1 MLKCFYALSRE
12 NCENVNTRAAAHCEE
27 APTRGFGSES
37 MTNLSAE
44 GSLDEIIAGL
54 YVGASA

>member
-1 MLKCFYALSRE
+1 MG
-12 NCENVNTRAAAHCEE
+12 AAAHCEE

-37 MTNLSAE
+37 MTNLWAE
-44 GSLDEIIAGL
+44 VSLDEIIAGL